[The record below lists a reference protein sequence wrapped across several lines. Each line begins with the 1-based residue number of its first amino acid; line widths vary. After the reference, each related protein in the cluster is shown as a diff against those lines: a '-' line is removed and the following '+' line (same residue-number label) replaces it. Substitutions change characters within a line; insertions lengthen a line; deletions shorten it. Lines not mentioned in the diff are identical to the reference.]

1 MQAPPRTVSI
11 AQMAWCLQAFVTIQ
25 QPVQHYANA
34 ADAGI
39 AVTDERARAQLYAL
53 LAALLLA
60 PPSALIVDLLAD
72 ADTLQSPDHAGPLE
86 SAWEEVVLAARI
98 MDADVIAD
106 EYDLLFT
113 ATGTPLLNPHA
124 SLYLSGFMM
133 DHPLAAL
140 REDLCSLGVARQPGS
155 AELEDHLGA
164 LFEVMALL
172 IAQERS
178 LALQR
183 RFFERHI
190 GSWVGA
196 CTHDMRQAEGA
207 NFYRL
212 VANLIDAYVA
222 VETEAF
228 AMEPER

>member
-1 MQAPPRTVSI
+1 M
-11 AQMAWCLQAFVTIQ
+11 Q
-25 QPVQHYANA
+25 QPYQDYSTA
-34 ADAGI
+34 ADTAT
-39 AVTDERARAQLYAL
+39 AATDELARSQLYAL

-60 PPSALIVDLLAD
+60 PPSPLIVQLLAN
-72 ADTLQSPDHAGPLE
+72 ADTLQSPDHSGPLE
-86 SAWEEVVLAARI
+86 AAWEDVVLAARI

-113 ATGTPLLNPHA
+113 ATGTPMLNPHE

-140 REDLCSLGVARQPGS
+140 REDLRALGVARRPGS

-172 IAQERS
+172 VAQERP
-178 LALQR
+178 LAMQR

-190 GSWVGA
+190 GSWVDA
-196 CTHDMRQAEGA
+196 CTRDMRQAEGA

-212 VANLIDAYVA
+212 IANLIDAYVA

-228 AMEPER
+228 AMEPERD